1 MPPSK
6 GQSGCGKNL
15 NTVGVLSKYPVMNI
29 QRKREKRRTIKKAK
43 KKETEWKKKKRMT

>member
-43 KKETEWKKKKRMT
+43 KKRQSGKRKRE